1 MTQILA
7 HLNPT
12 DLNPMTRPLLTQP
25 ILSAHSFINSDYIDL
40 FKIWPTPVWH
50 PYLHSIFPSHK
61 ISSTIYLQFKLATSF
76 KKKIENQPNII
87 RMILN
92 FDGPKINKGLY
103 YMGKKG
109 SIILL
114 KEPTKGK
121 LTWLNKELGSP
132 KLTSL
137 QVVFFIKKQKL
148 VMVMN
153 KEVIKDNDLPVKVK
167 QSLSTCGC
175 LIYSLKA
182 SLLANA
188 IISIKFGSWIGHP
201 KLARH

>member
-1 MTQILA
+1 M
-7 HLNPT
+7 
-12 DLNPMTRPLLTQP
+12 
-25 ILSAHSFINSDYIDL
+25 
-40 FKIWPTPVWH
+40 
-50 PYLHSIFPSHK
+50 
-61 ISSTIYLQFKLATSF
+61 
-76 KKKIENQPNII
+76 
-87 RMILN
+87 
-92 FDGPKINKGLY
+92 
-103 YMGKKG
+103 
-109 SIILL
+109 
-114 KEPTKGK
+114 
-121 LTWLNKELGSP
+121 
-132 KLTSL
+132 
-137 QVVFFIKKQKL
+137 FFIKKQKL